1 MRGKKEQVWR
11 ITRKLGRRAE
21 QVWMMGRKATSGA
34 KPHRKTTPKLRRQ
47 AKPLQRPAVKMEPL
61 WRPIA
66 KKGPV
71 EPGTIIFDSSIIF
84 DWSLLSTSDC
94 CSSAGTGTG
103 NCWSNGRQLQLRN

>member
-47 AKPLQRPAVKMEPL
+47 AKPLQRPAVNPS
-61 WRPIA
+61 
-66 KKGPV
+66 G
-71 EPGTIIFDSSIIF
+71 
-84 DWSLLSTSDC
+84 
-94 CSSAGTGTG
+94 
-103 NCWSNGRQLQLRN
+103 GRSQRKDHSGG